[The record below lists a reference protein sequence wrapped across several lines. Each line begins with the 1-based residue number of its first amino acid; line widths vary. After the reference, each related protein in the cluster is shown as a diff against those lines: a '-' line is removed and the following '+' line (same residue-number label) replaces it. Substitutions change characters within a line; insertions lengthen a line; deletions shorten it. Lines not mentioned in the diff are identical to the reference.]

1 MNTVANTYI
10 SIYRGSTLDA
20 EGDEIDSDVPLYTDI
35 PASLIE
41 GRPRQVES
49 GTNETPRVI
58 RQATLRVG
66 RNTDIKR
73 NDRVKDQITGM
84 FWRIDAVGAI
94 GNPAFTPDLRVD
106 LSEQG

>member
-10 SIYRGSTLDA
+10 SIYRGFTVDA
-20 EGDEIDSDVPLYTDI
+20 EGDEVDSDVAIATEI
-35 PASLIE
+35 PASIIE

-49 GTNETPRVI
+49 GTSGTPRVI
-58 RQATLRVG
+58 RQATMRVI
-66 RNTDIKR
+66 RTTDIKR
-73 NDRVKDQITGM
+73 DDRVKDENTGM

-106 LSEQG
+106 LSEQ

>member
-10 SIYRGSTLDA
+10 SVYRGTTTDA
-20 EGDEIDSDVPLYTDI
+20 EGDEVETDTPLYQNL

-49 GTNETPRVI
+49 GTSGTPRVI
-58 RQATLRVG
+58 RVATLRLGANKDV
-66 RNTDIKR
+66 KR
-73 NDRVKDQITGM
+73 NDRIKDETTGQ

-94 GNPAFTPDLRVD
+94 GNPAFAPDLRVD
-106 LSEQG
+106 LSI

>member
-1 MNTVANTYI
+1 MSAVANTYI
-10 SIYRGSTLDA
+10 SIYRGTTTDA
-20 EGDEIDSDVPLYTDI
+20 EGDEVETDTPLYTRI

-49 GTNETPRVI
+49 GTSGTPRVV
-58 RQATLRVG
+58 RVATLRVV
-66 RNTDIKR
+66 RTTDVKR
-73 NDRVKDQITGM
+73 NDRIKDEATGQ

-106 LSEQG
+106 LSI